1 MVRPATIALMLILG
15 GCVSTQ
21 MKPFIGKP
29 VQELQIAYGPP
40 VQIIEMPEG
49 RRAYQFHQGGGDFM
63 VPGSSTTTI
72 TPAGRGLIAQTTS
85 HPGGIVST
93 PGCFPTFIAVERSGN
108 WIVESIRVPKGL
120 VC

>member
-1 MVRPATIALMLILG
+1 MVRVLAIGLFLFLS

-29 VQELQIAYGPP
+29 VQELQIAYGLP

-72 TPAGRGLIAQTTS
+72 TPAGPGVIAQTTS
-85 HPGGIVST
+85 RPGGIIST
-93 PGCFPTFIAVERSGN
+93 PGCFPTFIAIERSGT
-108 WIVESIRVPKGL
+108 WIVESIRVPRGL